1 MFSSEEIIMDKRVEV
16 MDQLIQKA
24 EMWVQELFKEDSTG
38 HDWYHTDRVRKNA
51 RMIAQEEEGDIFI
64 CELASLLHDA
74 GDDKFH
80 DSEESGRAFVVSWLE
95 AENVTPA
102 IINKVMGVIDTVSF
116 KGGNN
121 RQPDSI
127 EGKIVQDADR
137 LDAIGAVG
145 IARTFMYAGN
155 KGDAMHI
162 PHISP
167 RGEMT
172 KKEYREGTSTSINH
186 FYEKLLTL
194 ASHMK
199 TKTGQD
205 LAKKR
210 HEFLEVYLGQ
220 FHAEWEGQR

>member
-1 MFSSEEIIMDKRVEV
+1 

-24 EMWVQELFKEDSTG
+24 ETWVQKLFEKDSSG

-51 RMIAQEEEGDIFI
+51 RMIAQKEEADLFI

-80 DSEESGRAFVVSWLE
+80 ESEESGRIFVVSWLE
-95 AENVTPA
+95 KENVPYLT
-102 IINKVMGVIDTVSF
+102 IKQVMAVIDTVSF

-121 RQPDSI
+121 RQPDTI

-162 PHISP
+162 PDKSH
-167 RGEMT
+167 RTEMT

-194 ASHMK
+194 SALMK
-199 TKTGQD
+199 TKTGKD

-210 HEFLEVYLGQ
+210 HEFLELYLEQ
-220 FHAEWEGQR
+220 FHEEWEGKR